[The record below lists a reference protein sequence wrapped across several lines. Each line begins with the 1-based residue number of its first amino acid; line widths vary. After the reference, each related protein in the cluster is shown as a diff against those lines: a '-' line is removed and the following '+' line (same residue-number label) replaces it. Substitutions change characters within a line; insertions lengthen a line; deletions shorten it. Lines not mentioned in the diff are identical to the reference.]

1 MNPDINTM
9 LQGDALQQLWLQV
22 QSILTTFGIKLLVA
36 ILVLFIGLRIAKL
49 IQKATRRALRKA
61 EVDET
66 LISFAVNLTYFGVL
80 VFVFIIVLGQLGIQT
95 TAIVAAL
102 TSGFL
107 AIGLALQGSL
117 SNFAA
122 GVLLVMFRPFRVGD
136 YIEGAGT
143 GGVVEDIQIFTTILT
158 SPDNKMVVIPNASL
172 TGGNIINYSA
182 KPIRRLDLI
191 FGVSYSDDL
200 SKVRQVITEVLEA
213 EERVLAEPAYT
224 IGLLSLG
231 DSSVNF
237 AVRPYVKTS
246 DYWPAHFA
254 LQEAMKRRF
263 DAEGINIPF
272 PQRDVHIYNN

>member
-22 QSILTTFGIKLLVA
+22 QSVLTTFGIKLLVA
-36 ILVLFIGLRIAKL
+36 IIVLFIGLRIAKI

-66 LISFAVNLTYFGVL
+66 LISFAVNLTYFGAL

-95 TAIVAAL
+95 TAIIAAL

-107 AIGLALQGSL
+107 AVGLALQGSL

-158 SPDNKMVVIPNASL
+158 TPDNKSVVIPNASL

-182 KPIRRLDLI
+182 KPIRRLDMV

-200 SKVRQVITEVLEA
+200 SKVKQAITEVLEA
-213 EERVLAEPAYT
+213 EERVLAEPNYT
-224 IGLLSLG
+224 IGLLELA

-246 DYWPAHFA
+246 DYWPTYFA

-272 PQRDVHIYNN
+272 PQRDVHIYNS